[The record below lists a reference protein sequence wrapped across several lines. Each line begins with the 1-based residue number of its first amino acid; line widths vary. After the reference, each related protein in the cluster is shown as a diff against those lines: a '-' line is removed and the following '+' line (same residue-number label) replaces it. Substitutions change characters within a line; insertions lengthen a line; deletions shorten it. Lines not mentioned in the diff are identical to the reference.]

1 MRLMTNQ
8 LFRYFLQGLLYIAPL
23 AITTYII
30 FVIFNFIDRSLREL
44 LQPIFGPV
52 IPGIGMLLMV
62 MVLILLGYF
71 GQTFIG
77 KPLKTSIEKLLSR
90 VPILNI
96 VYSAFSD
103 LISSLIGSERKFNR
117 PVLVQVNPATNLE
130 KLGFLTEEDLSLIE
144 AATHYDELSQKT
156 KKVAVYFPHSYN
168 FSGEMFIVPAS
179 QVYAVNLPPG
189 DIMKFIVSGG
199 VAGFSEQT
207 KDGKTQL

>member
-8 LFRYFLQGLLYIAPL
+8 LFRYFLQGMLYIAPL
-23 AITTYII
+23 AITFYII
-30 FVIFNFIDRSLREL
+30 FVIFSFIDRLLREL

-77 KPLKTSIEKLLSR
+77 RPLKTTIEKLLSR
-90 VPILNI
+90 IPILNI

-144 AATHYDELSQKT
+144 AAVPDDEHTQKT

-179 QVYAVNLPPG
+179 QVHAVNLPPG

-199 VAGFSEQT
+199 VAGFSEEIT
-207 KDGKTQL
+207 AKNKER